1 MYHMGR
7 NAKFEN
13 GIKNM
18 NQIKQILKF
27 MDEDTLFLKEKL
39 KEKLCIEKRK
49 SIIREIKDLEN
60 CYNNFINKYYK

>member
-1 MYHMGR
+1 
-7 NAKFEN
+7 
-13 GIKNM
+13 M